1 MSRERKGETILEIEN
16 VSSRRQN
23 DQQILHLFETKFST
37 LIFLNTHLKKK
48 LMHGYNNNSWQKRSL
63 IIFQKVKSPRIVEL
77 ISITTNCFQPI
88 RKFHIQIR
96 QEDIDYYIR
105 KGDADKR
112 LIRTMHR

>member
-48 LMHGYNNNSWQKRSL
+48 LMHGCNNNSWQKRSL

-88 RKFHIQIR
+88 YKFHIQIR
-96 QEDIDYYIR
+96 QEDIDYYIH
-105 KGDADKR
+105 DADKR